1 MSQCYLSSLQEIDF
15 IKLYLLQQQQLYF
28 SFGDVLGFGYTLK
41 TIERNLIMFLDN
53 DTFLIILFFI
63 FVIYSG
69 IFLLG
74 KDKGIRSKLVFFCAA
89 ASAFALIAIFL
100 FFFNY

>member
-1 MSQCYLSSLQEIDF
+1 
-15 IKLYLLQQQQLYF
+15 
-28 SFGDVLGFGYTLK
+28 
-41 TIERNLIMFLDN
+41 MFLD

-74 KDKGIRSKLVFFCAA
+74 KDKVIRSKLVFFCAA

>member
-1 MSQCYLSSLQEIDF
+1 
-15 IKLYLLQQQQLYF
+15 LYF

-41 TIERNLIMFLDN
+41 IIERNLIMFLD

-89 ASAFALIAIFL
+89 VSTFALIAIFL
-100 FFFNY
+100 SLFG